1 MQPCTFGCNSPVH
14 DLGLGVAKS
23 CEIAMSGHMAYTV
36 TWKICIFL
44 MTMKNWDLWEI
55 AFSFG

>member
-1 MQPCTFGCNSPVH
+1 MNALIYVDYELREQATFFINEYIQLCTFGCNSLVH

-36 TWKICIFL
+36 T
-44 MTMKNWDLWEI
+44 
-55 AFSFG
+55 